1 MRVLF
6 RAHRVGALARLIPA
20 ARLLRDRPARLK
32 DFGLPRD
39 LKGDR
44 LLDGSEGVHV
54 LHLGARAE
62 RCIFAWTDRDVR
74 LDAHLPVLHLGVGGT
89 DRAQQEAE
97 FFGVASGRL
106 SVANVWFSHDL
117 KERNTGAVVV
127 DQAGALPVTP
137 LLVAKASRILFEMGA
152 ANAHATRSGAGCYLN
167 GSMLGEWEVELADL
181 IPLR

>member
-6 RAHRVGALARLIPA
+6 RAHRVGGLARLIPA

-32 DFGLPRD
+32 HFGLPRN

-44 LLDGSEGVHV
+44 LLDGAEGVHV

-62 RCIFAWTDRDVR
+62 RCILAWTNRDIC
-74 LDAHLPVLHLGVGGT
+74 LDAHLPVLHLGVGCT
-89 DRAQQEAE
+89 DRAQQESKL
-97 FFGVASGRL
+97 FGVASGRL
-106 SVANVWFSHDL
+106 SVANVGFGHDL
-117 KERNTGAVVV
+117 KERDARTVVV

-137 LLVAKASRILFEMGA
+137 LLVAKTSRILFEMGA

-167 GSMLGEWEVELADL
+167 GSMLGEREVKLTDL